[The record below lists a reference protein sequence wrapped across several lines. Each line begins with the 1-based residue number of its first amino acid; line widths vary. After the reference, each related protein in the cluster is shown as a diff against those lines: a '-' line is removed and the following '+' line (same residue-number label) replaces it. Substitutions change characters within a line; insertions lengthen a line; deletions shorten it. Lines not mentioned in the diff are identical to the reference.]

1 MVGWNYWIGKKVYIV
16 LKNKKYYQGKVI
28 DVDDSSPPLIWITIL
43 DKFENRVIFV
53 HSEIEVMQEEEE
65 KNG

>member
-28 DVDDSSPPLIWITIL
+28 DVDESSPPLVWIIIL
-43 DKFENRVIFV
+43 DKFNNRVMFV
-53 HSEIEVMQEEEE
+53 HSEIEVLQEEEE
-65 KNG
+65 K

>member
-28 DVDDSSPPLIWITIL
+28 DVDDSSPPLVWITIL
-43 DKFENRVIFV
+43 DKFENRVMFV
-53 HSEIEVMQEEEE
+53 HSEIEVMQEEDE
-65 KNG
+65 K

>member
-28 DVDDSSPPLIWITIL
+28 DIDDSSAPLVWITIL
-43 DKFENRVIFV
+43 DKFNNRVIFV

-65 KNG
+65 VAR